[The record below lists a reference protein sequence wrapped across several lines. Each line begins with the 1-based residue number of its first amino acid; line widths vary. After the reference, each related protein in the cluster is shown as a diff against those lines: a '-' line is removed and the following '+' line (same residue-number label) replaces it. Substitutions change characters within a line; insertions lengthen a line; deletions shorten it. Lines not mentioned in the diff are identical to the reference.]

1 LELTV
6 EIFRH
11 ISLGMIDARL
21 EQLGLNDKEQRFY
34 RAALELGSAP
44 ITSVAQRAGV
54 TRTNGYDLLERLVA
68 RGMLTERDMAGV
80 RHVVAEDP
88 RVLIGEWDRTRTML
102 DDLVPE
108 LRSLYNGAQ
117 FKPRVHYHEGAEG
130 IRRVL
135 WSVLECQSKV
145 IRGILSM
152 SELLEV
158 PGAAEMARFI
168 AERARRGIKLE
179 VLRSQTRETESTWPS
194 SASEL
199 RELRYAP
206 EGIDLGMTMF
216 LHDDVVSYI
225 SSKTENYAFSIE
237 SRELATLN
245 KGIFEVLWKGAV

>member
-1 LELTV
+1 
-6 EIFRH
+6 
-11 ISLGMIDARL
+11 MIDPRL
-21 EQLGLNDKEQRFY
+21 EQLGLQEKEQRFY

-44 ITSVAQRAGV
+44 ITVVAQRAGV

-68 RGMLTERDMAGV
+68 RGMLTEREFGGV

-135 WSVLECQSKV
+135 WSVLDSQSKV

-152 SELLEV
+152 GELLEV
-158 PGAAEMARFI
+158 PGAEEMARFI
-168 AERARRGIKLE
+168 AERTRRGIKLE
-179 VLRSQTRETESTWPS
+179 VLRSRSRETEATWPS
-194 SASEL
+194 SEGEL

-206 EGIDLGMTMF
+206 PGIDLGMTMF
-216 LHDDVVSYI
+216 LHDDTVSYI
-225 SSKTENYAFSIE
+225 SSKNENYAFSIE

-245 KGIFEVLWKGAV
+245 NAIFEVVWKTAA

>member
-1 LELTV
+1 
-6 EIFRH
+6 
-11 ISLGMIDARL
+11 MIDARL
-21 EQLGLNDKEQRFY
+21 QQLGLNEKEQRFY

-44 ITSVAQRAGV
+44 ITSVALRAGV
-54 TRTNGYDLLERLVA
+54 TRTNGYDVLERLVA
-68 RGMLTERDMAGV
+68 RGLLTERDVGGV

-88 RVLIGEWDRTRTML
+88 RILLTEWDRTRLML
-102 DDLVPE
+102 DGLVPE
-108 LRSLYNGAQ
+108 LRSVYNGAQ
-117 FKPRVHYHEGAEG
+117 YKPRVHFHEGAEG

-135 WSVLECQSKV
+135 WSVLECQSRV

-152 SELLEV
+152 GELLEV
-158 PGAAEMARFI
+158 PGAEEMDRFI

-179 VLRSQTRETESTWPS
+179 VLRSRSRETESTWPS

-206 EGIDLGMTMF
+206 PGLDLGMTMF

-237 SRELATLN
+237 SRELAQLN
-245 KGIFEVLWKGAV
+245 LGIFQALWHGAPAR

>member
-1 LELTV
+1 M
-6 EIFRH
+6 
-11 ISLGMIDARL
+11 SDQRL

-88 RVLIGEWDRTRTML
+88 RVLIDEWDRTRTML

-117 FKPRVHYHEGAEG
+117 FKPRVHYHEGTEG

-158 PGAAEMARFI
+158 PGAEEMARFI

-179 VLRSQTRETESTWPS
+179 VLRSRTRETEPTWPS

-245 KGIFEVLWKGAV
+245 KGIFEVLWKGAI